1 MGKAP
6 ELTGPD
12 LTLGVAV
19 SEIPKE
25 GLLLGHAHG
34 KPVVVAHSN
43 GELFAVGGVCT
54 HYSGPLG
61 EGIVADGTIRC
72 PWHHACFSLKT
83 GAPSA
88 PAFEPIPCYRILK
101 QGDRIR
107 VGEELER
114 PEAPTS
120 VAPARVVIV
129 GAGPAGGMTAEALRR
144 FGHRGSIVLLGA
156 EATPPVDRTNLSK
169 DYLAGNAP
177 EEWMVLRGDDYYKEH
192 QIDFRADQAVAAI
205 DPGARSVTL
214 AGGESIPFDA
224 LVLATGAEPVR
235 LPVPGGAELQTLRT
249 LADSKAIIAKA
260 QAGQKAVVIGASFI
274 GLEVA
279 ASLRARDVE
288 VQVIGR
294 EQAPLAQVLGD
305 ELSALVRGVHE
316 EHGVR
321 FHMGRTVSAA
331 QPGEVTLDD
340 GTKLAAD
347 FVVAG
352 VGVKPRTELAERAG
366 LTVDRGIV
374 VDELLCAAPG
384 IYAVGDVAR
393 YPDRRSGERVRIEHW
408 VVAQLQGEAVA
419 RTLVGQPTPFRSIP
433 FFWSAHFDLTINYV
447 GHAPSWDKVE
457 VDGTLSSR
465 DAAVHYTRKGQ
476 LLAVA
481 TVGRDRYALEVA
493 RRFELE

>member
-1 MGKAP
+1 MGNAP

-12 LTLGVAV
+12 LTQGVAA

-25 GLLLGHAHG
+25 GLLVGHAHG

-72 PWHHACFSLKT
+72 PWHHACFNLKT
-83 GAPSA
+83 GEPSA
-88 PAFEPIPCYRILK
+88 PAFEPIPCYRIVK
-101 QGDRIR
+101 NGDRIS

-114 PEAPTS
+114 PEPATS
-120 VAPARVVIV
+120 SVPARVVIV
-129 GAGPAGGMTAEALRR
+129 GAGPAGAMAAEALRR
-144 FGHRGSIVLLGA
+144 FGHRGSIILLGA

-169 DYLAGNAP
+169 DYLAGAAP
-177 EEWMVLRGDDYYKEH
+177 EEWMLLRSEDYYREH
-192 QIDFRADQAVAAI
+192 QIDFRAGCAVLAI

-214 AGGESIPFDA
+214 EGGETLPFDA

-235 LPVPGGAELQTLRT
+235 LRVPGSAELQTLRT
-249 LADSKAIIAKA
+249 LDDSRAIVAKA
-260 QAGQKAVVIGASFI
+260 RPGQKAVVIGASFI

-279 ASLRARDVE
+279 ASLRARQVE

-294 EQAPLAQVLGD
+294 EQAPLAQVLGS
-305 ELSALVRGVHE
+305 ELSELVRGVHE
-316 EHGVR
+316 AHGVR
-321 FHMGRTVSAA
+321 FQLGRTVTAA
-331 QPGEVTLDD
+331 KEGQVTLDD
-340 GTKLAAD
+340 GTTLAAD

-352 VGVKPRTELAERAG
+352 VGVKPRTDLAERAG
-366 LTVDRGIV
+366 LTIDRGIV
-374 VDELLCAAPG
+374 VDEHLCAAPG

-408 VVAQLQGEAVA
+408 VVAQRQGEAVA
-419 RTLVGQPTPFRSIP
+419 RTLIGQPTPFRSVP

-457 VDGTLSSR
+457 VDGSLADR
-465 DAAVHYTRKGQ
+465 DAAVHYYRKGQ

-481 TVGRDRYALEVA
+481 TVSRDRYALEVA